1 MDLFDL
7 SDWLSDCADDCKK
20 EIEREVEKEAKVVQA
35 QAKLLVPSKTEF
47 STGNLRNNINTS
59 VKWEGN
65 TCVGV
70 ISANTNY
77 AIYVEYG
84 TGIYAPN
91 GNGRPIPWVYT
102 PDNGEHFYWTRGQH
116 PQPFMNPALENAK
129 DKIFRDLTEM
139 VGRLLK

>member
-1 MDLFDL
+1 MNLFDL

-35 QAKLLVPSKTEF
+35 QAKLLAPVD
-47 STGNLRNNINTS
+47 TGNLRNNINTS

-70 ISANTNY
+70 ISADTEY
-77 AIYVEYG
+77 SVFVEYG
-84 TGIYAPN
+84 TGIYSSL
-91 GNGRPIPWVYT
+91 GTGRQTPWVYT
-102 PDNGEHFYWTRGQH
+102 PDGGTHFYWTQGQQ
-116 PQPFMNPALENAK
+116 PQPFMNPAYENTK

>member
-20 EIEREVEKEAKVVQA
+20 EIEREVEKEAKIVQA
-35 QAKLLVPSKTEF
+35 QAKLLAPVD
-47 STGNLRNNINTS
+47 TGNLRNNINTS

-70 ISANTNY
+70 ISADTEY

-84 TGIYAPN
+84 TGIYSSL
-91 GNGRPIPWVYT
+91 GTGRQTPWVYT
-102 PDNGEHFYWTRGQH
+102 PDGGVHFYWTQGQQ
-116 PQPFMNPALENAK
+116 PQPFMNPAYENTK

>member
-20 EIEREVEKEAKVVQA
+20 EIEREVEKEAKIVQA
-35 QAKLLVPSKTEF
+35 QAKVRVPVD
-47 STGNLRNNINTS
+47 TGNLRDNIKTS
-59 VKWEGN
+59 VRWDGN

-102 PDNGEHFYWTRGQH
+102 PDNGEHFYWTQGQH
-116 PQPFMNPALENAK
+116 PQPFMNPAYENTK

>member
-35 QAKLLVPSKTEF
+35 QAKLLAPVD
-47 STGNLRNNINTS
+47 TGNLRNNINTS

-70 ISANTNY
+70 ISADTEY

-84 TGIYAPN
+84 TGIHAPN
-91 GNGRPIPWVYT
+91 GNGRQTKWLYT
-102 PDNGEHFYWTRGQH
+102 PDGTHFYWTEGQM
-116 PQPFMNPALENAK
+116 PQPFMNKAYENTK
-129 DKIFRDLTEM
+129 DKVFRDLTEM
-139 VGRLLK
+139 VGRLLR

>member
-7 SDWLSDCADDCKK
+7 SDYFKQCADDCKK

-35 QAKLLVPSKTEF
+35 QAKLLAPVD
-47 STGNLRNNINTS
+47 TGNLKNNINTS

-70 ISANTNY
+70 ISADTEY

-84 TGIYAPN
+84 TGIYSSL
-91 GNGRPIPWVYT
+91 GGRQTPWCYT
-102 PDNGEHFYWTRGQH
+102 PDNGAHFYWTQGQQ
-116 PQPFMNPALENAK
+116 PQPFMNPAYENTK

>member
-1 MDLFDL
+1 MDLFGL
-7 SDWLSDCADDCKK
+7 SEWLKDCADDCKK

-35 QAKLLVPSKTEF
+35 QAKLLAPVD
-47 STGNLRNNINTS
+47 TGNLINNINTS

-70 ISANTNY
+70 ISADTEY
-77 AIYVEYG
+77 APYVEYG
-84 TGIYAPN
+84 TGIYSSL
-91 GNGRPIPWVYT
+91 GTGRQTPWVYT
-102 PDNGEHFYWTRGQH
+102 PDGTHFYWTQGQQ
-116 PQPFMNPALENAK
+116 PQPFMNPAYENTK

>member
-7 SDWLSDCADDCKK
+7 SDYFKQCADDCKK

-35 QAKLLVPSKTEF
+35 QAKLLAPVD
-47 STGNLRNNINTS
+47 TGNLRNNINTS

-70 ISANTNY
+70 ISADTSY
-77 AIYVEYG
+77 SVFVEYG
-84 TGIYAPN
+84 TGIYSSL
-91 GNGRPIPWVYT
+91 GTGRQTPWVYT
-102 PDNGEHFYWTRGQH
+102 PDGGAHFYWTQGQQ
-116 PQPFMNPALENAK
+116 PQPFMNPALENTK

>member
-20 EIEREVEKEAKVVQA
+20 EIKREVEKEAKVVQT
-35 QAKLLVPSKTEF
+35 QAKLLAPVD
-47 STGNLRNNINTS
+47 TGNLRNNINTD

-70 ISANTNY
+70 ISADTEY

-84 TGIYAPN
+84 TGIYSSL
-91 GNGRPIPWVYT
+91 GTGRQTPWVYT
-102 PDNGEHFYWTRGQH
+102 PDGGVHFYWTQGQH
-116 PQPFMNPALENAK
+116 PQPFMNPAYENTK